1 MRDTIETLCSI
12 DTRASQIIENG
23 AAQKKA
29 LAREFD
35 EKARIATEKIKA
47 DSQARMK
54 ELASQLDEV
63 NAQEIARLSAQAREN
78 LARLDE
84 NYKTNHDQFVQ
95 EIFSRITG
103 A

>member
-35 EKARIATEKIKA
+35 EKARIAAEKIKA

-63 NAQEIARLSAQAREN
+63 NAQEIARLSTQAREN